1 MVPAGVKLLQQSI
14 RGVYMPRKEGGIENI
29 ACLASGIIGNRDQR
43 ILKTAVVKTTG
54 KHCGVPI
61 SAGLQ
66 QA

>member
-1 MVPAGVKLLQQSI
+1 
-14 RGVYMPRKEGGIENI
+14 MPRKEGGIENI

-43 ILKTAVVKTTG
+43 IFKTAVVKTTG